1 MDYVLDTNV
10 AFEIAFSG
18 SRADEYR
25 KILENASSVIVPDL
39 YKSEITN
46 VLWQYVR
53 AGYLD
58 EQNAKI
64 LMIDLMN
71 LVDNYVSAEENSV
84 ESLHEAIRLN
94 HSAYDMFYFTLARRY
109 GAVLLTMDKKLKET
123 AKREGVQVI

>member
-18 SRADEYR
+18 PRADEYR
-25 KILENASSVIVPDL
+25 EILENASSVIVPDL

-58 EQNAKI
+58 EQNAKK

-71 LVDNYVSAEENSV
+71 LVDNYVSAEKNSV

-123 AKREGVQVI
+123 AEREGVQVI

>member
-18 SRADEYR
+18 LRADEYR

-53 AGYLD
+53 AGHLD

-71 LVDNYVSAEENSV
+71 LVDNYVGAEENSV

-94 HSAYDMFYFTLARRY
+94 HSTYDMFYFTLARRF

-123 AKREGVQVI
+123 AEREGVQVI

>member
-64 LMIDLMN
+64 IMIDLMN

-123 AKREGVQVI
+123 AEREGVQVI

>member
-64 LMIDLMN
+64 IMIDLIN

-94 HSAYDMFYFTLARRY
+94 HSACDMFYFTLARRY
-109 GAVLLTMDKKLKET
+109 GAVLLTMDKKLKKT
-123 AKREGVQVI
+123 AEREGVQVI

>member
-18 SRADEYR
+18 LRADEYR

-64 LMIDLMN
+64 IMIDLMN

-123 AKREGVQVI
+123 AEREGVQVI

>member
-10 AFEIAFSG
+10 AFEIAFCG

-64 LMIDLMN
+64 IMIDLMN

-123 AKREGVQVI
+123 AEREGVQVI